1 LRAAA
6 REDNGRAE
14 DRFPAEHPGGFA
26 RLDVMREEAHLDPV
40 HRASQGDLDAFD
52 QLVLLHSPAAY
63 RIAVAVVGESLAR
76 DLVQEAFLA
85 AWQQLPR
92 LRDPER
98 FAPWLHRIVVN
109 RGRSMLRRGRSVREI
124 PVSAWHEATLVA
136 AHDGMG
142 AAEARAVLASTYA
155 ALSYDQRAVIALH
168 YAAGL
173 SLREVAEALEVPV
186 GTAKSR
192 LAAALEALRKRAGV
206 GAAEGARSPWA
217 RPAPDGPADGGA
229 AGGGPR

>member
-1 LRAAA
+1 MLEGRTIETPDHRTPWPVPASGHT
-6 REDNGRAE
+6 REDI
-14 DRFPAEHPGGFA
+14 
-26 RLDVMREEAHLDPV
+26 HLDPV
-40 HRASQGDLDAFD
+40 PRARNGDLDAFD
-52 QLVLLHSPAAY
+52 QLVHLHTPAAY

-85 AWQQLPR
+85 AWLQLPH

-109 RGRSMLRRGRSVREI
+109 KGRSMLRRRRSVREI
-124 PVSAWHEATLVA
+124 PVTPWHEATLVSPRG
-136 AHDGMG
+136 DLG
-142 AAEARAVLASTYA
+142 AAEARAFLATTFS

-173 SLREVAEALEVPV
+173 SLREVAEALDVPV

-192 LAAALEALRKRAGV
+192 LAAALEALRRGAGI
-206 GAAEGARSPWA
+206 
-217 RPAPDGPADGGA
+217 DGSLEDGGSS
-229 AGGGPR
+229 PR

>member
-1 LRAAA
+1 M
-6 REDNGRAE
+6 EG
-14 DRFPAEHPGGFA
+14 
-26 RLDVMREEAHLDPV
+26 AHLEPV
-40 HRASQGDLDAFD
+40 HRARDGDLDAFD
-52 QLVLLHSPAAY
+52 QLVLQHTPAAY
-63 RIAVAVVGESLAR
+63 RIAVAVVGETLAR

-124 PVSAWHEATLVA
+124 PVSAWHEGTLVA
-136 AHDGMG
+136 PHDDLG
-142 AAEARAVLASTYA
+142 AAEARVVLASTFA

-173 SLREVAEALEVPV
+173 SLREVAEALDVPV

-192 LAAALEALRKRAGV
+192 LASALEALRRGAGV
-206 GAAEGARSPWA
+206 DRAAGAASPWA
-217 RPAPDGPADGGA
+217 RPRPGA
-229 AGGGPR
+229 GTREGRSR